1 VDAARVR
8 AGLVGRVRSV
18 VTRGPIMRVRELTG
32 RVVTPEVGVL
42 RDEVAELRTA
52 LARQGDDLARLGD
65 VVAGLETE
73 RERLASRVEVL
84 DADLDEARRLNVRL
98 AELTD
103 LVTEVVLPLHDREI
117 DIERLRP
124 HDVEPQ

>member
-1 VDAARVR
+1 VDAAQVR
-8 AGLVGRVRSV
+8 ARLVGRVRSV
-18 VTRGPIMRVRELTG
+18 VTQGPVMRARRLVG
-32 RVVTPEVGVL
+32 RAVTPEVALL
-42 RDEVAELRTA
+42 RDELAA
-52 LARQGDDLARLGD
+52 LQDTVARQGEDLARLEG
-65 VVAGLETE
+65 E
-73 RERLASRVEVL
+73 RDRLAQRVEVL

>member
-1 VDAARVR
+1 
-8 AGLVGRVRSV
+8 V
-18 VTRGPIMRVRELTG
+18 VTSGPIMRVRELTG

-42 RDEVAELRTA
+42 RDEVAELRTV
-52 LARQGDDLARLGD
+52 LARQGDELAGLRD
-65 VVAGLETE
+65 VVAGLEAE

-84 DADLDEARRLNVRL
+84 DADLDEGRRLNVRL

>member
-1 VDAARVR
+1 VDAAQVR

-18 VTRGPIMRVRELTG
+18 VTRGPIMRARQLTG
-32 RVVTPEVGVL
+32 RAVTPEVGVL
-42 RDEVAELRTA
+42 RDEVTELRAAVAAQGEDLAGLRDA
-52 LARQGDDLARLGD
+52 LARS
-65 VVAGLETE
+65 ESE
-73 RERLASRVEVL
+73 RERLADRVATL

>member
-1 VDAARVR
+1 VDAAQVK
-8 AGLVGRVRSV
+8 AGLVGRARRV
-18 VTRGPIMRVRELTG
+18 VTTGPVMRARRLAG
-32 RVVTPEVGVL
+32 RVVTPEVALL
-42 RDEVAELRTA
+42 RDELAELRDA
-52 LARQGDDLARLGD
+52 VARQGDDLARLEG
-65 VVAGLETE
+65 E
-73 RERLASRVEVL
+73 RDRLARRVEVL

-117 DIERLRP
+117 DIDRLRP

>member
-1 VDAARVR
+1 MDTAQVR
-8 AGLVGRVRSV
+8 SGLVGRVRSV
-18 VTRGPIMRVRELTG
+18 VTLGPVLWARRLAG
-32 RVVTPEVGVL
+32 RAVTPEVAML
-42 RDEVAELRTA
+42 RDEIAELRA
-52 LARQGDDLARLGD
+52 AVAGLGEDLARSE
-65 VVAGLETE
+65 AE
-73 RERLASRVEVL
+73 RERLAERVGVL

-103 LVTEVVLPLHDREI
+103 LVTEVVLPLHDRDV

>member
-1 VDAARVR
+1 METGQVR
-8 AGLVGRVRSV
+8 GGLVGRLRAVA
-18 VTRGPIMRVRELTG
+18 TRGPVMRARRLAG
-32 RVVTPEVGVL
+32 RAVSPEVALL
-42 RDEVAELRTA
+42 RDEIAELRGHVSQ
-52 LARQGDDLARLGD
+52 LGDDLAGIE
-65 VVAGLETE
+65 AE
-73 RERLASRVEVL
+73 RERLVSRVETL

>member
-1 VDAARVR
+1 MDTAQVR
-8 AGLVGRVRSV
+8 AVLAGRVRSV
-18 VTRGPIMRVRELTG
+18 VTGGPVMRARRLVG
-32 RVVTPEVGVL
+32 RAVTPEVALL
-42 RDEVAELRTA
+42 RDEIAELRGA
-52 LARQGDDLARLGD
+52 VSRLGD
-65 VVAGLETE
+65 DVAGLTAE
-73 RERLASRVEVL
+73 RERLQARVETL

-117 DIERLRP
+117 DIDRLRP

>member
-1 VDAARVR
+1 MR
-8 AGLVGRVRSV
+8 AGLAGRVRSV
-18 VTRGPIMRVRELTG
+18 VTRGPIMRARQLAG
-32 RVVTPEVGVL
+32 RLVTPEVGVL
-42 RDEVAELRTA
+42 RDEVTELRVA
-52 LARQGDDLARLGD
+52 VARQGDDL
-65 VVAGLETE
+65 VGLRDALQGSEAE
-73 RERLASRVEVL
+73 RVRLAERVGTL

>member
-1 VDAARVR
+1 MDAARVR

-18 VTRGPIMRVRELTG
+18 VTRGPIMRVRLLTG
-32 RVVTPEVGVL
+32 RVVTPEVAVL
-42 RDEVAELRTA
+42 RDELTELRTA
-52 LARQGDDLARLGD
+52 LDRQRDEIAGLGHALAR
-65 VVAGLETE
+65 AEAE
-73 RERLASRVEVL
+73 REQLAARVDTL
-84 DADLDEARRLNVRL
+84 DGDLDEARRLNVRL

-124 HDVEPQ
+124 HDAEPQ

>member
-1 VDAARVR
+1 M
-8 AGLVGRVRSV
+8 
-18 VTRGPIMRVRELTG
+18 VTRGPVMRARRLVG
-32 RVVTPEVGVL
+32 RVVTPELALV
-42 RDEVAELRTA
+42 RDEIDELRGTVTRLGEEVA
-52 LARQGDDLARLGD
+52 RLDVERDRLARQ
-65 VVAGLETE
+65 
-73 RERLASRVEVL
+73 VEVL
-84 DADLDEARRLNVRL
+84 DSDLDEARRLNVRL

>member
-1 VDAARVR
+1 MDAAWVR

-18 VTRGPIMRVRELTG
+18 VTRGPIMRARQLAG
-32 RVVTPEVGVL
+32 RVVTPEVAVL
-42 RDEVAELRTA
+42 RDEVTDLRTA
-52 LARQGDDLARLGD
+52 LARYGDELAGVREALARSD
-65 VVAGLETE
+65 AHRDRLE
-73 RERLASRVEVL
+73 ARVEVL

>member
-1 VDAARVR
+1 V
-8 AGLVGRVRSV
+8 
-18 VTRGPIMRVRELTG
+18 MRVRRLAG
-32 RVVTPEVGVL
+32 RAVAPEVALL
-42 RDEVAELRTA
+42 RDEVAGLWAMVSRLDGELVA
-52 LARQGDDLARLGD
+52 LGA
-65 VVAGLETE
+65 E
-73 RERLASRVEVL
+73 RERLAGRVEIL

>member
-1 VDAARVR
+1 
-8 AGLVGRVRSV
+8 
-18 VTRGPIMRVRELTG
+18 M
-32 RVVTPEVGVL
+32 
-42 RDEVAELRTA
+42 
-52 LARQGDDLARLGD
+52 
-65 VVAGLETE
+65 ET
-73 RERLASRVEVL
+73 L

>member
-1 VDAARVR
+1 VDAAQVK
-8 AGLVGRVRSV
+8 AGLVGRARSIA
-18 VTRGPIMRVRELTG
+18 TRGPVMRARRLAG
-32 RVVTPEVGVL
+32 RAVTPEVALL
-42 RDEVAELRTA
+42 RDEIAELRG
-52 LARQGDDLARLGD
+52 LVARLGD
-65 VVAGLETE
+65 DVAASETE
-73 RERLASRVEVL
+73 RERLVSRVEIL

>member
-1 VDAARVR
+1 MDAARVR
-8 AGLVGRVRSV
+8 AGLVGGVRSV
-18 VTRGPIMRVRELTG
+18 VTRGPVMRARRLAG
-32 RVVTPEVGVL
+32 RAVMPEVALL
-42 RDEVAELRTA
+42 RDELAELRGTI
-52 LARQGDDLARLGD
+52 ARLGD
-65 VVAGLETE
+65 DVAALAAE
-73 RERLASRVEVL
+73 RERLAERVEVL

-124 HDVEPQ
+124 HDTEPQ

>member
-1 VDAARVR
+1 MDAEQVR
-8 AGLVGRVRSV
+8 ARLVSRVRSV
-18 VTRGPIMRVRELTG
+18 VTAGPVMRARRLAG
-32 RVVTPEVGVL
+32 RAVTPEVPLL
-42 RDEVAELRTA
+42 RDELAA
-52 LARQGDDLARLGD
+52 LGDTVARQGEDLARLEG
-65 VVAGLETE
+65 E
-73 RERLASRVEVL
+73 RDRLAQRVEVL

-117 DIERLRP
+117 DVERLRP

>member
-1 VDAARVR
+1 MDAARVR

-18 VTRGPIMRVRELTG
+18 VTSGPIMRVRELTG

-42 RDEVAELRTA
+42 RDEVAELRTV
-52 LARQGDDLARLGD
+52 LARQGDELAGLRD
-65 VVAGLETE
+65 VVAGLEAE

-84 DADLDEARRLNVRL
+84 DADLDEGRRLNVRL

>member
-1 VDAARVR
+1 M
-8 AGLVGRVRSV
+8 GGVRSA
-18 VTRGPIMRVRELTG
+18 VTRGPVMRARRLVG
-32 RVVTPEVGVL
+32 RAVTPEVALL
-42 RDEVAELRTA
+42 RDEVAQLRDVVT
-52 LARQGDDLARLGD
+52 RLGD
-65 VVAGLETE
+65 DVAGLTAE
-73 RERLASRVEVL
+73 REQLAARVEIL

>member
-1 VDAARVR
+1 MRARQL
-8 AGLVGRVRSV
+8 A
-18 VTRGPIMRVRELTG
+18 G
-32 RVVTPEVGVL
+32 RVVTPEVAVL
-42 RDEVAELRTA
+42 RDEVTDLRTA
-52 LARQGDDLARLGD
+52 LARYGDELAGVREALARSD
-65 VVAGLETE
+65 AHRDRLE
-73 RERLASRVEVL
+73 ARVEVL

>member
-1 VDAARVR
+1 MDAAQVR
-8 AGLVGRVRSV
+8 ARLVGRVRSV
-18 VTRGPIMRVRELTG
+18 VTQGPVMRARRLVG
-32 RVVTPEVGVL
+32 RAVTPEVALL
-42 RDEVAELRTA
+42 RDELAA
-52 LARQGDDLARLGD
+52 LQDTVARQGEDLARLEG
-65 VVAGLETE
+65 E
-73 RERLASRVEVL
+73 RDRLAQRVEVL

>member
-1 VDAARVR
+1 VDTAQVR
-8 AGLVGRVRSV
+8 AGLVGSVRSA
-18 VTRGPIMRVRELTG
+18 VTRGPVMRARRLAG
-32 RVVTPEVGVL
+32 RVVTPEVALL
-42 RDEVAELRTA
+42 RDEIVEL
-52 LARQGDDLARLGD
+52 QGAVARLGD
-65 VVAGLETE
+65 DVAALSAE
-73 RERLASRVEVL
+73 RDRLTDRVETL

-103 LVTEVVLPLHDREI
+103 LVIEVVLPLHDREI

>member
-1 VDAARVR
+1 VDAAQVR

-18 VTRGPIMRVRELTG
+18 VTRGPVMRARQLAG
-32 RVVTPEVGVL
+32 RVVTPEVALL
-42 RDEVAELRTA
+42 RDEVTELRDA
-52 LARQGDDLARLGD
+52 LARQGDEL
-65 VVAGLETE
+65 AGLRADLGRAETE
-73 RERLASRVEVL
+73 RERLADRVGTL

>member
-8 AGLVGRVRSV
+8 ASLVGNVRSV
-18 VTRGPIMRVRELTG
+18 ATSGPVMRARRLAG
-32 RVVTPEVGVL
+32 RAVTPEVALLREELAGL
-42 RDEVAELRTA
+42 RDEVA
-52 LARQGDDLARLGD
+52 RLGD
-65 VVAGLETE
+65 EVAALAAE
-73 RERLASRVEVL
+73 REKLAERVEVL
-84 DADLDEARRLNVRL
+84 DSDLDEARRLNVRL

>member
-1 VDAARVR
+1 MRAA
-8 AGLVGRVRSV
+8 LLGRVRTV
-18 VTRGPIMRVRELTG
+18 AGRAPVLRARRLTG
-32 RVVTPEVGVL
+32 RALAP
-42 RDEVAELRTA
+42 EVAEMRDEIAELRGA
-52 LARQGDDLARLGD
+52 VVRLNED
-65 VVAGLETE
+65 VAELETE
-73 RERLASRVEVL
+73 RERLAGQVTTL